1 MAIENVQ
8 QLLTEQLGKNRCDV
22 ITTTAMTGKD
32 YYAVHFVTE
41 SVIASIA
48 ASNIQTGTSNIMKIL
63 KLGQSLGGSNAP
75 SGAAAFENLYSLDFD
90 GVDDYLTCGDS
101 DVLTPNS
108 SGANRGFSISFWVLP
123 SVTGGE
129 MIISKSGF
137 WNAGARRYEYAVLTQ
152 FATKPR

>member
-48 ASNIQTGTSNIMKIL
+48 ASNIQTGTGSAAS
-63 KLGQSLGGSNAP
+63 SLHTTIPAGTTLFLAVSAITLT
-75 SGAAAFENLYSLDFD
+75 SGLAICYYDQ
-90 GVDDYLTCGDS
+90 V
-101 DVLTPNS
+101 
-108 SGANRGFSISFWVLP
+108 I
-123 SVTGGE
+123 
-129 MIISKSGF
+129 
-137 WNAGARRYEYAVLTQ
+137 
-152 FATKPR
+152 